1 MSFFGFGGGGGNNRN
16 QQPLDVT
23 PTGVPNSAIARLR
36 RMAGQGG
43 QKPLWT
49 SDLSV
54 SEFVLLKQAGVE
66 PLGLVMGSSIYHI
79 GFQMAN
85 YYVNQELEYLSQA
98 MYAAREL
105 AMSRME
111 EEAHVLGADGVV
123 GVRIE
128 VGGYDWAE
136 NLAEFVAVGTAVK
149 APEGEDH
156 RTIHQRP
163 FTSDLSAQDFY
174 KLYSIGYVPAELVL
188 GNCVYHV
195 AHQGLGQ
202 QMMQMGVN
210 CEMPNYTQALYEARE
225 LAMSRMQD
233 EAERLGAVGIVG
245 MNIIEKS
252 HGWGTHVIEFLA
264 IGTSIVPRKG
274 FVHDVKLTSPAFQI
288 GLDD

>member
-1 MSFFGFGGGGGNNRN
+1 MSFFGLGGKAP
-16 QQPLDVT
+16 QQRMDT
-23 PTGVPNSAIARLR
+23 TESGVPNSAIRRLR
-36 RMAGQGG
+36 RMAGAGG
-43 QKPLWT
+43 EKPLWT

-85 YYVNQELEYLSQA
+85 YYANQELDYLSQA
-98 MYAAREL
+98 MYEAREL
-105 AMSRME
+105 AMTRME

-128 VGGYDWAE
+128 VGSYDWAE
-136 NLAEFVAVGTAVK
+136 NLAEFVAIGTAVK
-149 APEGEDH
+149 APAGEDH

-174 KLYSIGYVPAELVL
+174 KLYTIGYVPAELVL

-195 AHQGLGQ
+195 AHRGLGQ
-202 QMMQMGVN
+202 QIMQMGVN
-210 CEMPNYTQALYEARE
+210 TEMPNYTQALYEARE

-233 EAERLGAVGIVG
+233 EAERLGAAGIVG

-264 IGTSIVPRKG
+264 IGTAIVPRKG
-274 FVHDVKLTSPAFQI
+274 FAHDVKLPPPSFQV